1 MSYHLERKLILRDPQ
16 NAVDFVEALYGDG
29 VFLGALY
36 NGLTDQGILLTQV
49 GGAIDLADP
58 SETIPG
64 NYHYQRAVYMQGLID
79 QGFESIVD
87 YNLVRN

>member
-1 MSYHLERKLILRDPQ
+1 M
-16 NAVDFVEALYGDG
+16 DFVEALYGDG
-29 VFLGALY
+29 VFLGSLY

-49 GGAIDLADP
+49 GSAIHVADP

-64 NYHYQRAVYMQGLID
+64 NYHSQRAVYTRGLIN

-87 YNLVRN
+87 YNLVRNVYFRFLLR